1 MNALPRFCCS
11 PLFQQLQVK
20 KMKLSNARAS
30 ILSAL
35 LAIAGG
41 TTRADAFVLSRQPP
55 RHFCTQTQIR
65 SSDDAN
71 EREDSPTSELPRIIE
86 TRGVPIYLYTDDIE
100 LEAIEQLRVL
110 AESPVPVDYVSAMP
124 DAHLGKGVT
133 IGSVFASEKY
143 VCPNAVGVDIGCGMA
158 AVPIDGLYKNQL
170 TNDQMN
176 EIQRLIKEQIPTGFE
191 QHRKTLEG
199 THEVLTQITDEVEP
213 TQYLKDQL
221 MEPRVADQLGTLG
234 GGNHF
239 LEVVYE
245 EGTEQVWIMLHS
257 GSRNIGNRV
266 ATRYDQVAKHLLLSQ
281 GVDTQPLRGIHY
293 MPIDSQEGQDY
304 LRDMEWC
311 QRYAFHNRQAMQKI
325 MEKIVEKVTGKY
337 ANVAKGT
344 NIHHNYCA
352 CEDCDGRKLWI
363 TRKGATSAKVGEYG
377 IIPGSMGTGSYITR
391 GRGNLLSWNSSS
403 HGAGRRM
410 SRTKAKAEI
419 SQSDFED
426 VMKGIVCDTT
436 PAVKD
441 EAPQAYKDLNVVMKN
456 QESLTDVVH
465 HLLPL
470 INVKGFEEKSNKLRR
485 SSSST
490 PKSKEQKLKERR
502 KLIERQAERNLKSIK
517 SLLSKLETS
526 DFLEKAP
533 AEVVEHTK
541 AALDKRRKR
550 QEALL
555 RNLDD
560 VNKGLLL

>member
-1 MNALPRFCCS
+1 
-11 PLFQQLQVK
+11 
-20 KMKLSNARAS
+20 MKLSNARAS
-30 ILSAL
+30 ILPAL
-35 LAIAGG
+35 LTIAVG
-41 TTRADAFVLSRQPP
+41 TTGADAFVLSRETP
-55 RHFCTQTQIR
+55 RHFSSQIR
-65 SSDDAN
+65 SSSAGGD
-71 EREDSPTSELPRIIE
+71 EDSPTSEFPRIIE
-86 TRGVPIYLYTDDIE
+86 TKGVPIYLYTDDIE
-100 LEAIEQLRVL
+100 FEAIEQLRVL

-124 DAHLGKGVT
+124 GAHLGKGVT

-199 THEVLTQITDEVEP
+199 TREVLTQITDEVEP

-221 MEPRVADQLGTLG
+221 LEPRVADQLGTLG

-266 ATRYDQVAKHLLLSQ
+266 ATRYDQVAKSLLLSQ

-293 MPIDSQEGQDY
+293 MPIDSQEGQNY

-311 QRYAFHNRQAMQKI
+311 QRYAFHNRQAMQNI
-325 MEKIVEKVTGKY
+325 IETIVERVTGKQ

-352 CEDCDGRKLWI
+352 CEDCGDGRRLWI
-363 TRKGATSAKVGEYG
+363 TRKGATSAKAGEYG

-419 SQSDFED
+419 AQSDFEN

-470 INVKGFEEKSNKLRR
+470 INVKGFEEKSNKVRR
-485 SSSST
+485 SSSTT
-490 PKSKEQKLKERR
+490 PKSKTQKLKERR
-502 KLIERQAERNLKSIK
+502 DLIEKQMERNRKSINI
-517 SLLSKLETS
+517 LSCKLETS

-533 AEVVEHTK
+533 NEVVEHTK
-541 AALDKRRKR
+541 AALDKRLKR

-555 RNLDD
+555 RNLED

>member
-1 MNALPRFCCS
+1 
-11 PLFQQLQVK
+11 
-20 KMKLSNARAS
+20 MKLPAS
-30 ILSAL
+30 ILTTL
-35 LAIAGG
+35 LGIASSGV
-41 TTRADAFVLSRQPP
+41 TNADAFVFPRAQSSRYSSAKVLSSGADKDQ
-55 RHFCTQTQIR
+55 
-65 SSDDAN
+65 
-71 EREDSPTSELPRIIE
+71 DSPTSSEFPRIIE
-86 TRGVPIYLYTDDIE
+86 TNGVPIHLYTDDIE
-100 LEAIEQLRVL
+100 PEAIEQLRVL

-158 AVPIDGLYKNQL
+158 AIPIDGLYKNQL
-170 TNDQMN
+170 TNDKMN
-176 EIQRLIKEQIPTGFE
+176 EIQRLLKEQIPTGFE
-191 QHRKTLEG
+191 QHRKTLDG
-199 THEVLTQITDEVEP
+199 TREVLSKITDEVEP

-221 MEPRVADQLGTLG
+221 LEPRVADQLGTLG

-245 EGTEQVWIMLHS
+245 EDTEQVWIMLHS

-266 ATRYDQVAKHLLLSQ
+266 ATRYDQVAKSLLLSQ
-281 GVDTQPLRGIHY
+281 GVETQPLRGIHY

-311 QRYAFHNRQAMQKI
+311 QRYAFHNRQAMQNI
-325 MEKIVEKVTGKY
+325 MEKIVERVTGKQ
-337 ANVAKGT
+337 ADVTKGT

-352 CEDCDGRKLWI
+352 CEDCGDGRKLWI
-363 TRKGATSAKVGEYG
+363 TRKGATSAKAGEYG

-410 SRTKAKAEI
+410 SRTKAKSEI
-419 SQSDFED
+419 AQSDFEAA
-426 VMKGIVCDTT
+426 MKGIVCDTA

-456 QESLTDVVH
+456 QASLTDVVH

-470 INVKGFEEKSNKLRR
+470 INVKGFEEKSSLDKRR
-485 SSSST
+485 RRPPS
-490 PKSKEQKLKERR
+490 PKSKEQKLNERR
-502 KLIERQAERNLKSIK
+502 KLIEKQLERNQKSIN
-517 SLLSKLETS
+517 SHSRKLES
-526 DFLEKAP
+526 PDFTEKAP
-533 AEVVEHTK
+533 GEVVEQTK
-541 AALDKRRKR
+541 ARLDKYRKKR
-550 QEALL
+550 EALM

-560 VNKGLLL
+560 VNKGFMY